1 MLISELLTSK
11 LNSGSFSNYSHLWSL
26 CALRSLVNLIVLTGQ
41 WKVDSILKTVLSE
54 EPYDKNEQVGQSVEL
69 VCVPPDGL
77 PAPKI
82 SWLKD
87 GNLIPTDGT
96 NTLINYNGNL
106 IIRAARLQDS
116 GKNPFSGYW
125 LSSDGI
131 SSSEIFRVQILFDYL
146 IIAWLVAKI
155 LNAF

>member
-1 MLISELLTSK
+1 M
-11 LNSGSFSNYSHLWSL
+11 G
-26 CALRSLVNLIVLTGQ
+26 
-41 WKVDSILKTVLSE
+41 SILKTILSE

-116 GKNPFSGYW
+116 GTISGLGLGWVRLGCFWAEFTVLKYFS
-125 LSSDGI
+125 I
-131 SSSEIFRVQILFDYL
+131 EIPFDYL
-146 IIAWLVAKI
+146 I
-155 LNAF
+155 NA

>member
-1 MLISELLTSK
+1 M
-11 LNSGSFSNYSHLWSL
+11 G
-26 CALRSLVNLIVLTGQ
+26 
-41 WKVDSILKTVLSE
+41 SILKTILSE

-116 GKNPFSGYW
+116 GTISGLDLGW
-125 LSSDGI
+125 AGC
-131 SSSEIFRVQILFDYL
+131 FRVEFAVLKYFSIEIPFDYL
-146 IIAWLVAKI
+146 I
-155 LNAF
+155 NA

>member
-1 MLISELLTSK
+1 M
-11 LNSGSFSNYSHLWSL
+11 G
-26 CALRSLVNLIVLTGQ
+26 
-41 WKVDSILKTVLSE
+41 SILKTILSE

-116 GKNPFSGYW
+116 GTMSGLGLGWVTLGCFWLEFAVLKYFS
-125 LSSDGI
+125 I
-131 SSSEIFRVQILFDYL
+131 EIPFDYL
-146 IIAWLVAKI
+146 I
-155 LNAF
+155 NA

>member
-1 MLISELLTSK
+1 M
-11 LNSGSFSNYSHLWSL
+11 G
-26 CALRSLVNLIVLTGQ
+26 
-41 WKVDSILKTVLSE
+41 SILKTILSE

-116 GKNPFSGYW
+116 GTISGVGLGLVWLPLDVFSVLKYF
-125 LSSDGI
+125 SI
-131 SSSEIFRVQILFDYL
+131 EIPFDYL
-146 IIAWLVAKI
+146 I
-155 LNAF
+155 NALLIF

>member
-1 MLISELLTSK
+1 M
-11 LNSGSFSNYSHLWSL
+11 
-26 CALRSLVNLIVLTGQ
+26 
-41 WKVDSILKTVLSE
+41 
-54 EPYDKNEQVGQSVEL
+54 
-69 VCVPPDGL
+69 PPDGL

-116 GKNPFSGYW
+116 GTISGW
-125 LSSDGI
+125 VWARLGWFWVGFNI
-131 SSSEIFRVQILFDYL
+131 EIPFDYL
-146 IIAWLVAKI
+146 I
-155 LNAF
+155 NA

>member
-1 MLISELLTSK
+1 M
-11 LNSGSFSNYSHLWSL
+11 
-26 CALRSLVNLIVLTGQ
+26 
-41 WKVDSILKTVLSE
+41 KTILSE
-54 EPYDKNEQVGQSVEL
+54 EPYDKNEQVGKSVEL

-116 GKNPFSGYW
+116 GIKPLFLGQFWFSSW
-125 LSSDGI
+125 VRVD
-131 SSSEIFRVQILFDYL
+131 FRSLKYVRIL
-146 IIAWLVAKI
+146 
-155 LNAF
+155 

>member
-1 MLISELLTSK
+1 M
-11 LNSGSFSNYSHLWSL
+11 GS
-26 CALRSLVNLIVLTGQ
+26 T
-41 WKVDSILKTVLSE
+41 LKTILSE

-116 GKNPFSGYW
+116 GKIRFPIWVWVTFGDPR
-125 LSSDGI
+125 LG
-131 SSSEIFRVQILFDYL
+131 LG
-146 IIAWLVAKI
+146 
-155 LNAF
+155 

>member
-1 MLISELLTSK
+1 M
-11 LNSGSFSNYSHLWSL
+11 
-26 CALRSLVNLIVLTGQ
+26 
-41 WKVDSILKTVLSE
+41 KTILSE
-54 EPYDKNEQVGQSVEL
+54 EPYDKNEQVGKSVEL

-116 GKNPFSGYW
+116 GIYPLFLSILGGLRVGYGR
-125 LSSDGI
+125 L
-131 SSSEIFRVQILFDYL
+131 SEICQNTM
-146 IIAWLVAKI
+146 IILVAYNCINSLSNFNCKN
-155 LNAF
+155 LNCTFR